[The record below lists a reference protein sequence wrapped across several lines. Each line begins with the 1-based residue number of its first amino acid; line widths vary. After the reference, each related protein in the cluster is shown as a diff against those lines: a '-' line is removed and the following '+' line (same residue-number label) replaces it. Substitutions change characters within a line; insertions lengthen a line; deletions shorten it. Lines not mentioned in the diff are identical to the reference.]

1 MSSSLKDRLK
11 KCGRYHPATPPSS
24 HQNASL
30 SSQIKPLS
38 SGLQSSP
45 TSGQPYSSSQTHYS
59 SPAGIKRRLPQ
70 PRNILVEKSNF
81 CSPCISTSNSSV
93 ELEEQ
98 TGDKMCATN
107 AQDDGDRN
115 EDNQSSG
122 DQVGSASLHNLMTD
136 NFQAQSSQAVVR
148 LSQSMS
154 STRDG
159 QALSSAG
166 DASVSG
172 GPFGDRK
179 VWSAM
184 TAQSQDGPESASCE
198 DLRATKKQ
206 FSTQLTERTE
216 VLRKLNMV
224 KTYRS
229 KVSIFFF

>member
-24 HQNASL
+24 RQNASL

-93 ELEEQ
+93 EEQ
-98 TGDKMCATN
+98 TGDKMCAMN
-107 AQDDGDRN
+107 AQDDKDRN
-115 EDNQSSG
+115 EDSQSSG
-122 DQVGSASLHNLMTD
+122 DQVVSASRHNLMTD
-136 NFQAQSSQAVVR
+136 DFQAQSSQAVVR
-148 LSQSMS
+148 LSQPMS

-166 DASVSG
+166 DASVSE
-172 GPFGDRK
+172 GPFGCLLYTSPSPRD
-179 VWSAM
+179 
-184 TAQSQDGPESASCE
+184 D
-198 DLRATKKQ
+198 
-206 FSTQLTERTE
+206 
-216 VLRKLNMV
+216 
-224 KTYRS
+224 Y
-229 KVSIFFF
+229 